1 MLLIFVIFLMKIWLF
16 QLFFISLQQQKIK
29 TMIFN
34 IISTDL
40 MSAIGAELWWTIAVI
55 IAVIGLCIIGYFYKP
70 ADDGPLII
78 MEIFL
83 MGLIAVFWPIIIAM
97 AIIVGGLAL
106 PVLLGMYIKKFKSA
120 YDQVKKEE
128 LEAMSDAERILK
140 K

>member
-55 IAVIGLCIIGYFYKP
+55 IAVIGLCIIGYFYKS
-70 ADDGPLII
+70 DDGPLII
-78 MEIFL
+78 LEIFL
-83 MGLIAVFWPIIIAM
+83 MGVAAAFWPIVIAM
-97 AIIVGGLAL
+97 AIIVGVLAL

-128 LEAMSDAERILK
+128 LEAMNDAERILK

>member
-55 IAVIGLCIIGYFYKP
+55 IAVISLCIIGYFYKP
-70 ADDGPLII
+70 EDGPII
-78 MEIFL
+78 IAEIFL
-83 MGLIAVFWPIIIAM
+83 MGLAAAFWPIVIAI